1 MIVRSDLF
9 GNNDEYTIKM
19 KTRIVFFLMMVG
31 TFNPLLSY
39 AQNKYLNVQLD
50 GVKYDSLFLF
60 YSKKG
65 MSDRLKIAGEKKD
78 NVFRFTIPDSVH
90 SSLPY
95 FMLTPRSFNNE
106 NYTNCIANFLYI
118 NSTDTSVVAMFNFE
132 NDEQILHARYLDS
145 IVHEKELFS
154 IKINSK
160 DSFVY
165 GRTEIERFVL
175 VDPISPD
182 TKIRLS
188 EPFYCSFWK
197 KKDLSTYNELLEYYL
212 SLSLKNPNSRYLIT
226 NVSSGLNKFKTRAD
240 VMRVFNNFSESNK
253 KSIWGQ
259 KIKKYLAIT
268 HFENILLPNGMTRKM
283 EPIIQDSSKF
293 NLIAFSAS
301 WCGPCHRQIPLLKE
315 VYKDLKGKLD
325 ITYISLDE
333 KETINNWKELMNKE
347 QIPWRSLLAANDLK
361 AIADRYFVKDI
372 PHLTLVHPNGEMEV
386 MDLSVD
392 KERLYSIV
400 RKVQ

>member
-1 MIVRSDLF
+1 
-9 GNNDEYTIKM
+9 
-19 KTRIVFFLMMVG
+19 
-31 TFNPLLSY
+31 
-39 AQNKYLNVQLD
+39 
-50 GVKYDSLFLF
+50 
-60 YSKKG
+60 
-65 MSDRLKIAGEKKD
+65 
-78 NVFRFTIPDSVH
+78 
-90 SSLPY
+90 
-95 FMLTPRSFNNE
+95 
-106 NYTNCIANFLYI
+106 
-118 NSTDTSVVAMFNFE
+118 
-132 NDEQILHARYLDS
+132 
-145 IVHEKELFS
+145 
-154 IKINSK
+154 
-160 DSFVY
+160 
-165 GRTEIERFVL
+165 
-175 VDPISPD
+175 
-182 TKIRLS
+182 
-188 EPFYCSFWK
+188 
-197 KKDLSTYNELLEYYL
+197 LLEYYS

-333 KETINNWKELMNKE
+333 KETINNWKELMKKE

-361 AIADRYFVKDI
+361 AITDRYFVKDI